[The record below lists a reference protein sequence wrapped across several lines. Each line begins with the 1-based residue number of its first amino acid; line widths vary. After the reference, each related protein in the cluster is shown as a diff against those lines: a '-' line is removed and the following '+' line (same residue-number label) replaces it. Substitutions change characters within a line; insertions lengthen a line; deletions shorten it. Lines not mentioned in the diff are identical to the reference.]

1 MAFLILIM
9 HVPLQVNNNKE
20 VDMSSKIIYGGA
32 RIIGFFIFC
41 ISVKSACI
49 AQNGKVWATI
59 DNISGLQLT
68 TVNQE
73 LHSSNPY
80 IQRFINE
87 LSIRSVEQALPTSR
101 KPALLKVYEL
111 SCSCNEHELLQ
122 QVSKLSSYFSSPT
135 LAPKYEPLSLPND
148 YVTSF
153 STDYALDLINAKDAW
168 DITQGSSS
176 VVLTISDGNYA
187 INHEELVGKYIYI
200 TPNNQNAN
208 YSHGTAVAI
217 TAAGKTNNGIG
228 KSAIGYN
235 SALDLRAMSYSEVLT
250 ASNLGVKVVN
260 LSWTS
265 GCYYNSYI
273 QQLLDEVYENGTFV
287 IASAGN
293 GSTCGGPNNLVYPA
307 AHNHVFSVSS
317 VGPSNNHQQIIGN
330 PSATHQHNASVD
342 LCAPG
347 YDVPLSIASGVY
359 TTGNGTSFA
368 APFVTGTVGLML
380 AVNPC
385 LKPDDIEYI
394 LKASAY
400 NLNAANPSY
409 IGLLGAGR
417 LDAHAAVLMAQN
429 YNSLTISTK
438 QYIDCKNEKQSINL
452 DVKGGKAP
460 YTVQWEIGFEGNEL
474 TGVNPGEV
482 YDGTVTD
489 NAGCTSSFQVI
500 AENVPSFS
508 LSADIEHVRCYGR
521 SSGSIDVNVLG
532 GTPGFI
538 YQWSTG
544 ETSSSIT
551 NLAAGN
557 YSLSVSDKNGCKT
570 WESFTVNE
578 PSKLIA
584 STIIKSETK
593 SAKGEIDLTV
603 SGGVSPYT
611 YEWSNGQSSQD
622 LTNLTKGKY
631 SVHVIDGNNCSLFA
645 SFAIYY
651 SSYSIVST
659 IKSAGADAATPQVLE
674 VSDSSMENV
683 RIFPNPSADNMAI
696 TWEATSLNALS
707 IFDLNGK
714 LVHSAVVQEE
724 ATSYQVDQL
733 ETGVYLVEMQ
743 FRDGKTERKKITFI

>member
-1 MAFLILIM
+1 ML
-9 HVPLQVNNNKE
+9 
-20 VDMSSKIIYGGA
+20 SKIIYGGA
-32 RIIGFFIFC
+32 RIIRFFIFC

-49 AQNGKVWATI
+49 AQSGKVWATI

-73 LHSSNPY
+73 LHSSDPH

-87 LSIRSVEQALPTSR
+87 LAIRTVEQALPTSR
-101 KPALLKVYEL
+101 KPALLKVYEI

-122 QVSKLSSYFSSPT
+122 QVSKLSSHFSNPT
-135 LAPKYEPLSLPND
+135 LAPTYEPLSVPND
-148 YVTSF
+148 YGISF
-153 STDYALDLINAKDAW
+153 PVDYALNLINAKDAW
-168 DITQGSSS
+168 DITQGSPS

-187 INHEELVGKYIYI
+187 INHEELVGKYTYI
-200 TPNNQNAN
+200 TPNNQNSN

-217 TAAGKTNNGIG
+217 TAAGRTNNGVG
-228 KSAIGYN
+228 KSAIGYD
-235 SALDLRAMSYSEVLT
+235 SKLDLRAMSYSEVLT
-250 ASNLGVKVVN
+250 ASNLGIKVVN

-317 VGPSNNHQQIIGN
+317 IGPSNNHQQIIGN
-330 PSATHQHNASVD
+330 PSSTHQHNASVD

-400 NLNAANPSY
+400 DLSTANPSY

-429 YNSLTISTK
+429 YNSLNISTK
-438 QYIDCKNEKQSINL
+438 QYVDCKNEKQSINL
-452 DVKGGKAP
+452 DVTGGKAP

-482 YDGTVTD
+482 YDGKVTD

-500 AENVPSFS
+500 AENIPSFS

-521 SSGSIDVNVLG
+521 SSGSIDVTVLG

-544 ETSSSIT
+544 ETSSSIS
-551 NLAAGN
+551 NLSAGN
-557 YSLSVSDKNGCKT
+557 YALSVSDKNGCKT

-584 STIIKSETK
+584 SAIIKSETK
-593 SAKGEIDLTV
+593 SAKGEIDLTI

-622 LTNLTKGKY
+622 LTNLLKGKY
-631 SVHVIDGNNCSLFA
+631 SVNVIDGNNCSLFA
-645 SFAIYY
+645 NFAIYY
-651 SSYSIVST
+651 SPYSIVSAV
-659 IKSAGADAATPQVLE
+659 KSAGSGATTSQVMELT
-674 VSDSSMENV
+674 DSSMENV
-683 RIFPNPSADNMAI
+683 RIFPNPSTDKMAI

-743 FRDGKTERKKITFI
+743 FRDGKIERKKITFM